1 MKFCNHC
8 GAQLT
13 GDERFCASCGADVNA
28 PAPASSAP
36 APVPTPVPIPA
47 PTLAPAAAVQ
57 YAAPAVLQPRP
68 AGIADPFAFHAPV
81 APAAPMA
88 EVPHSHSGVHWSWI
102 ILAVVIAA
110 GYFYNK
116 QNTPAAPG
124 PAPAQGTP
132 AGAPAQGTP
141 AAPGAPAPQPGDP
154 AQPAAAPPAGNSPNA
169 ALLQQQSFSGHWQ
182 SAYGTITVTNGIWT
196 NHSNVALQSAVLEC
210 DQYSATG
217 ADLAQWKENLTGPVA
232 AGASANFNPFQ
243 MGTANNLMSKVNCA
257 IVDVTPAS

>member
-8 GAQLT
+8 GAQLI

-36 APVPTPVPIPA
+36 TPVPVPTPA
-47 PTLAPAAAVQ
+47 PVAAVQ
-57 YAAPAVLQPRP
+57 YAAPAVLQARP

-81 APAAPMA
+81 VPAAPMA

-110 GYFYNK
+110 GYYYNK
-116 QNTPAAPG
+116 QNTPDAPG

-141 AAPGAPAPQPGDP
+141 AAPAPGAPAPQPGDP

-169 ALLQQQSFSGHWQ
+169 ALLQQQSFAGHWQ
-182 SAYGTITVTNGIWT
+182 SAYGTIQVTNGVWT

-217 ADLAQWKENLTGPVA
+217 ADLSQWKENLTGPVA
-232 AGASANFNPFQ
+232 ANSSATFNAFQ
-243 MGTANNLMSKVNCA
+243 MGAVNNLMSKVNCA
-257 IVDVTPAS
+257 IVDVTPAN